1 MRACWFAELTAI
13 LLAFSIMWGT
23 SPAAAQ
29 RKVALVIGNANYTAT
44 ANLANPKNDAIDV
57 AAKLKKLGFEIFEG
71 QDLTKAEMDLVIR
84 NFAEAISSA
93 QLALFFYAGHGLQVN
108 GQNYLV
114 PVDAKLT
121 TPAALD
127 FEMVR
132 LDLIQRTMERESST
146 NIIILDACRDNPL
159 ARNLA
164 RALGTRSA
172 AIGRGLAAVES
183 GEGTLISYSTQPG
196 NVALDGVGRNS
207 PFAGALVKHIDAPGD
222 DLPTILINVRN
233 DVMTAT
239 QRRQVPWEH
248 SALTAKVY
256 FTPPKP
262 AGPTLDQQ
270 IELAFWGSVKS
281 SANPAVL
288 GTYVE
293 RYPQGEF
300 APIARALIAHYEQQA
315 KAEQAKR
322 DEEDKRRDAA
332 SKAAELERLEDERR
346 ARERVLAE
354 ERSRS
359 QSPDDVESVKRL
371 EERVQKEALLRAE
384 TLHKALEDVLAARE
398 AAKAAEEQRLAAV
411 KAAEQAAA
419 EAAATIDAKRQRA
432 DEKDSVKLAGLPK
445 LEQPP
450 VAAPQK
456 EPAADVSE
464 RLQKELK
471 RVGCYEG
478 EVDGVWGDGSEAAL
492 ENFGARRGRPLASLE
507 PDEANLAAV
516 SAESGRI
523 CPLTC
528 GEGTVEQNGTCIAK
542 APGRKNAPVAKTP
555 PSAKRRNADRAP
567 PRERYQ
573 ARKEKPKEKWQVC
586 LDSRNLI
593 VDCNQGG
600 VNLRF

>member
-1 MRACWFAELTAI
+1 MRALSSAKFIAL
-13 LLAFSIMWGT
+13 LLAFSIMVGT

-29 RKVALVIGNANYTAT
+29 RKVALVIGNSNYAAT
-44 ANLANPKNDAIDV
+44 ASLANPKNDAVDI

-71 QDLTKAEMDLVIR
+71 QDLSKADMDLVIR

-196 NVALDGVGRNS
+196 NVALDGSGRNS
-207 PFAGALVKHIDAPGD
+207 PFAGALVKYIDAPGD

-270 IELAFWGSVKS
+270 IELAFWGSVKN
-281 SANPAVL
+281 SANSAVL
-288 GTYVE
+288 STYVE

-300 APIARALIAHYEQQA
+300 APIARALITHYEQQT

-322 DEEDKRRDAA
+322 EEEEKHRAAA
-332 SKAAELERLEDERR
+332 SKAAEVQRLEDEAR
-346 ARERVLAE
+346 ARERAFAE
-354 ERSRS
+354 ERSRARYAN
-359 QSPDDVESVKRL
+359 DGEGGKRV
-371 EERVQKEALLRAE
+371 EEREQTQALLRAE
-384 TLHKALEDVLAARE
+384 TLHKALEEVLAARE

-411 KAAEQAAA
+411 KAAEKAAA
-419 EAAATIDAKRQRA
+419 EAAATIDAKRQGA
-432 DEKDSVKLAGLPK
+432 NEKDRIKLAGLPK

-450 VAAPQK
+450 AAEPQK

-471 RVGCYEG
+471 RVGCYQG
-478 EVDGVWGDGSEAAL
+478 EVDGVWGDASEAAL
-492 ENFGARRGRPLASLE
+492 DKFGAHRGRPLASLQ
-507 PDEANLAAV
+507 PDETNLATV

-523 CPLTC
+523 CPLIC
-528 GEGTVEQNGTCIAK
+528 EAGTVEQNGACIAK
-542 APGRKNAPVAKTP
+542 APGRKNAPVARTP
-555 PSAKRRNADRAP
+555 PSAKRKNADRA